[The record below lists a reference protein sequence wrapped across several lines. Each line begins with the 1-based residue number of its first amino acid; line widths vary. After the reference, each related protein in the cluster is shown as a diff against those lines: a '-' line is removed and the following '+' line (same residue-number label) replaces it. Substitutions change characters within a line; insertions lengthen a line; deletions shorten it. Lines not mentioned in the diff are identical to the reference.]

1 MQNTACLGQVLH
13 RLPPKGVTSV
23 YYGKRQ
29 LILTGL
35 AAVLLG
41 TVLHSLYKWMPNAV
55 TALVSPINES
65 LWEHVKL
72 LYWPYLLAA
81 FWMSRGRPGGIR
93 PWLLTLPLM
102 SLFMLALSYGY
113 HILLGGEA
121 IWVDLV
127 LYLVIMGI
135 GVWLPTRF
143 SGPFSSIWWVLP
155 MVLVLA
161 MGLLIGLFT
170 LWPPQFLLFTDLS
183 RTGAWLSIPY

>member
-1 MQNTACLGQVLH
+1 M
-13 RLPPKGVTSV
+13 

-41 TVLHSLYKWMPNAV
+41 TVLHFLYGWMPNAV

-81 FWMSRGRPGGIR
+81 LWLNRGRPGGAR
-93 PWLLTLPLM
+93 PWLFALPLM
-102 SLFMLALSYGY
+102 CLLMLALGYGY

-121 IWVDLV
+121 MWVDFAI
-127 LYLVIMGI
+127 YLVTMGI

-143 SGPFSSIWWVLP
+143 SGPFSGIRWMLP
-155 MVLVLA
+155 AILVLV
-161 MGLLIGLFT
+161 MGILIGLFT
-170 LWPPQFLLFTDLS
+170 LWPPQFLLFADLS
-183 RTGAWLSIPY
+183 RIGAWLSIPY